1 MVKDFLSEIIEGRKQ
16 LKINFKKYPDRILSV
31 LSKYFSKIKEKWKRF
46 LIKHNYKQ
54 LLPAD
59 QTILGEV
66 LYEEEKWH

>member
-1 MVKDFLSEIIEGRKQ
+1 MVEDFLSEIIEGRKQ
-16 LKINFKKYPDRILSV
+16 LKINLKKYPNRILSI
-31 LSKYFSKIKEKWKRF
+31 LSKYFSKIKASWRF

-59 QTILGEV
+59 QTFLKEV